1 VKAVIPAAGLGTRFL
16 PYTKAQ
22 PKEMLPV
29 LDKPAI
35 QYVVEE
41 AVESGCREILIV
53 TGRGKRAIEDHF
65 DRNVELEGY
74 LRRREKLK
82 ELEQMLSVGNLANIM
97 YIRQK
102 EPLGL
107 GHAVSY
113 AEQYVGKEPFA
124 VLLGDDICIDKD
136 PCTKQL
142 ISVFEKRNA
151 TVLAVQEVPRSKISS
166 YGIVTGSKIG
176 ENLYKVDEIVEK
188 PSPSRTKS
196 NLATIGR
203 YVFLP
208 EIFEKLGKAV
218 PGVGGEIQLTDAIRS
233 LLASEEV
240 LAVHFKGRRYDIG
253 DKLSWLSANIEL
265 AVQRPELKG
274 PLTAMLKDL
283 LHGN

>member
-1 VKAVIPAAGLGTRFL
+1 MKAVIPAAGLGTRFL

-41 AVESGCREILIV
+41 AAESGCREILIV

-65 DRNVELEGY
+65 DRNVELEDY
-74 LRRREKLK
+74 LRRKEKLK
-82 ELEQMLSVGNLANIM
+82 ELEQMLNVGNLANIM
-97 YIRQK
+97 YVRQK

-107 GHAVSY
+107 GHAISC

-124 VLLGDDICIDKD
+124 VLLGDDICINGD

-142 ISVFEKRNA
+142 IEVFQKRNA
-151 TVLAVQEVPRSKISS
+151 AVLAVQEVPRDKVSS
-166 YGIVTGSKIG
+166 YGIVTGSEIAKNI
-176 ENLYKVDEIVEK
+176 YRVDDIAEK
-188 PSPSRTKS
+188 PMPSETKS

-203 YVFLP
+203 YVLVP
-208 EIFEKLGKAV
+208 EIFETLKKAK
-218 PGVGGEIQLTDAIRS
+218 PGIGGEIQLTDAIKS
-233 LLASEEV
+233 LLKSEEV

-265 AVQRPELKG
+265 AAERSELKG
-274 PLTAMLKDL
+274 ALATMLKDL
-283 LHGN
+283 MNRG